1 MYNKESNKNLLIFN
15 ILFISI
21 CLFLLLRVWQLQ
33 IIDHKTYLRL
43 AQINAAQTLP
53 LIAPRGV
60 IYDRNGKI
68 LVYNKASFSVY
79 ILQSELKNK
88 GYVFSKIAKELSI
101 PYGEIVQKIK
111 KNRFTPF
118 NPILIKDDVE
128 LEIIAKLKEQLSQL
142 PGVLINTRPV
152 RIYPHIYLA
161 AHVLGYVGEVNASD
175 LSNSSLNIS
184 AGDLIGKTGI
194 EKVYDAYLRGIN
206 GGERVQIDAFGKAKG
221 IARFE
226 NSIPGKN
233 LFLTIDL
240 DMQKAADEALGQNK
254 GAVVVLDPK
263 SGSIL
268 ALASHPSY
276 DPNIFAHPISQST
289 WKNLHSLGH
298 PFLNRA
304 LSVYPPGSTFKVV
317 TLAQALDNNLSNKNE
332 MFFCPGYFNLGKR
345 IARCWKTIGHKSLNL
360 LEGLVQSCDIVFY
373 NLGLRSDPDLISN
386 YAIQFGLGEKTGIDL
401 PAEAAGVV
409 PSTSWKER
417 VYNEKWYPGD
427 SINFAIGQ
435 GFLWVT
441 PLQMANLYA
450 SIANEKE
457 RYVPHII
464 YEIKDRNGET
474 VFSYLPRIIG
484 NMPVKQES
492 LGLVKKALYDVVVRG
507 TGRAAHIASFE
518 AAGKTGT
525 AENPRKPPHAWFVCY
540 APHNNPEIV
549 ISAFVEHGVHGDQ
562 VTAKIA
568 RYILEKYWEMRN
580 QESESQL
587 NN

>member
-15 ILFISI
+15 IIFISI

-43 AQINAAQTLP
+43 AQINAARTLP

-88 GYVFSKIAKELSI
+88 GYVFSKISKELSI

-142 PGVLINTRPV
+142 PGVLINTRPI
-152 RIYPHIYLA
+152 RIYPHKYLA

-206 GGERVQIDAFGKAKG
+206 GGERVQIDTFGKAKG

-332 MFFCPGYFNLGKR
+332 MFFCPGFFSLGKR
-345 IARCWKTIGHKSLNL
+345 IAKCWKTVGHKSLDL

-373 NLGLRSDPDLISN
+373 NLGLRSDPDLISS
-386 YAIQFGLGEKTGIDL
+386 YAKQFGLGKKTGIDL
-401 PAEAAGVV
+401 PAEAAGIV

-417 VYNEKWYPGD
+417 VYSEKWYPGD

-464 YEIKDRNGET
+464 SEIKDRNGQT

-484 NMPVKQES
+484 NMPVKEES

-507 TGRAAHIASFE
+507 TGRAAYIPSFE

-540 APHNNPEIV
+540 APHDSPEIV
-549 ISAFVEHGVHGDQ
+549 ISAFVEHGMHGDQ

-568 RYILEKYWEMRN
+568 RYILEKYWEKKQAMLK
-580 QESESQL
+580 ST
-587 NN
+587 